1 MSVQEDPIEEPI
13 VDDYDNTIEIENTSQ
28 DDMLRNDV
36 DQFWN
41 IRSYFNRG
49 TLLEMPH
56 YSFHII
62 GIAYTGHFVFNHYD
76 TLLYYSYLLSLF
88 MGTAYIGNVL
98 FIIIQNYI
106 DKTRLSQIKEVPEV
120 DEYQLFLEKDM
131 DTMIHIYKDPLMKA
145 QEYEN
150 TNFSFLKE
158 LKEVQHHYESVL
170 PFNHNTQLTMYYN
183 HGDESFH
190 YFTKNSNIQ
199 YKVLNSVCRSYLLH
213 IRCLNLFK
221 DETDLDRI
229 CPCNDDDFEKIEE
242 SSDSESEDEK
252 EEYKTTRN
260 SVFYVK
266 KTRKQKENKKQ
277 ETKDKIIHKF
287 IYKGNMEEYNKI
299 HNPTETVSIE
309 KVDYAAYKQA
319 QESNLWGVLFFHIG
333 QKSDGLFQIKTTL

>member
-1 MSVQEDPIEEPI
+1 MLFFIIMSTQEEPQEEPI
-13 VDDYDNTIEIENTSQ
+13 VDTNDCDNTSENENTSQ

-49 TLLEMPH
+49 TLLEMPQ

-62 GIAYTGHFVFNHYD
+62 GVAYTGHFVYNYYD
-76 TLLYYSYLLSLF
+76 TILHYSYLLSLF
-88 MGTAYIGNVL
+88 MGTAYIGNILYTMIHNLVRK
-98 FIIIQNYI
+98 YHM
-106 DKTRLSQIKEVPEV
+106 DQIKEVDEE
-120 DEYQLFLEKDM
+120 DEYQVFLEKDI
-131 DTMIHIYKDPLMKA
+131 DTFIDIYKDPLMKA

-150 TNFSFLKE
+150 TNIAFLKE

-183 HGDESFH
+183 HDDESFH

-229 CPCNDDDFEKIEE
+229 CPCDDEDFEKIEE
-242 SSDSESEDEK
+242 SSESEDEDEK

-266 KTRKQKENKKQ
+266 NTRKQKEKRKQ

-287 IYKGNMEEYNKI
+287 IYKGNMEEYNQV
-299 HNPTETVSIE
+299 HNRIETVSIQ

-319 QESNLWGVLFFHIG
+319 QESSL
-333 QKSDGLFQIKTTL
+333 